1 MTSAITTMAGS
12 EAAEAT
18 ADVLGIKS
26 LLLARDVIAGKT
38 GKTAT
43 AVLCTATYAKGAKK
57 PATRA

>member
-1 MTSAITTMAGS
+1 MAGS